1 MMRYIFYILFIFI
14 FSCQSVEKVEKPDQ
28 LIKEEKMVDILTD
41 LSILRSAKDVNS
53 DRLSKFIEEPFDHI
67 TRKYNIDSMTL
78 EKNIEYYNFQFNK
91 NLSIYRRVEENIAK
105 KKAKLDSIEKVMD
118 SLKKY
123 DKKKIK
129 ESNNKKKIA
138 PTE

>member
-67 TRKYNIDSMTL
+67 TRKYNIDSLTL

-105 KKAKLDSIEKVMD
+105 KKAKLDSIDMVMD

>member
-1 MMRYIFYILFIFI
+1 MIRYLIYISLLIVL
-14 FSCQSVEKVEKPDQ
+14 SCQSADKVEKPDR
-28 LIKEEKMVDILTD
+28 LLSEEKMVTILTD
-41 LSILRSAKDVNS
+41 LMILKSAKDVNS
-53 DRLSKFIEEPFDHI
+53 DRLSKFIEDPFNHI
-67 TRKYNIDSMTL
+67 AQKHDVDSLTL

-105 KKAKLDSIEKVMD
+105 KKAKLDSIVKVMD

-129 ESNNKKKIA
+129 ESKNKKKLA
-138 PTE
+138 PTD

>member
-14 FSCQSVEKVEKPDQ
+14 FSCQSVEKVQKPDQ
-28 LIKEEKMVDILTD
+28 LINEEKMVDILTD
-41 LSILRSAKDVNS
+41 LAILRSAKDVNS
-53 DRLSKFIEEPFDHI
+53 NRLSKFIEEPFYHI
-67 TRKYNIDSMTL
+67 TRKYNIDSLTL

>member
-41 LSILRSAKDVNS
+41 LAILRSAKDVNS

-67 TRKYNIDSMTL
+67 TRKYNIDSLTL

-105 KKAKLDSIEKVMD
+105 KKAKLDSIDMVMD
-118 SLKKY
+118 SLKKH

>member
-41 LSILRSAKDVNS
+41 LAILRSAKDVNS

-67 TRKYNIDSMTL
+67 TRKYNIDSLTL